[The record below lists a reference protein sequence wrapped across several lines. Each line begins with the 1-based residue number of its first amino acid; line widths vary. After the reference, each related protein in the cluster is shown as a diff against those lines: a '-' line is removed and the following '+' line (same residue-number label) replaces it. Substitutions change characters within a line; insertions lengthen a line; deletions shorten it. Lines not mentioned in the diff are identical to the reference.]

1 MMNPEI
7 QDRLVRQHQKE
18 LLREAEHYRM
28 VKEALAARALAQSS
42 LPWYARVRQW
52 LNERVLHRV
61 PEIPAV
67 QQTVDC
73 EDAAAGL
80 PC

>member
-1 MMNPEI
+1 MMHPEI
-7 QDRLVRQHQKE
+7 QDMILRQRQKE
-18 LLREAEHYRM
+18 LLREAEHRRM

-67 QQTVDC
+67 QQTADC
-73 EDAAAGL
+73 GDAPAGL